1 MGLEQLTKEE
11 LLGILEDKK
20 TILGM
25 KEQASKKAPK
35 INMSPELVRT
45 LTNARCR
52 LCHGQTYEVV
62 DESNPVGKT
71 TLWLGQPISESM
83 GGNKL
88 ACRTCQHIRNALS
101 DYGVVDLY
109 I

>member
-1 MGLEQLTKEE
+1 MSLETLTKDA

-25 KEQASKKAPK
+25 KEKDSKKAPK
-35 INMSPELVRT
+35 INLSAELVRT

-52 LCHGQTYEVV
+52 LCHGQTYEVA
-62 DESNPVGKT
+62 DEGNPTGKT
-71 TLWLGQPISESM
+71 TLWLGQPITASA

-88 ACRTCQHIRNALS
+88 ACRTCRHIRNALP